1 MLNFFKDFGKREAI
15 VYIVVILWIVA
26 GIYGAIKGTDFT
38 QLAAYFGSLTAYV
51 ATYIWA
57 ETKRPS
63 KKSSILKK
71 GPSSRRETMIY
82 FVIVLW
88 AIAGG
93 FGIYYMTN
101 MASLATYFVS
111 LSGFIA
117 SWIAGEV
124 YKPQDDVKKET
135 SSDSP
140 GFSEDD
146 IV

>member
-1 MLNFFKDFGKREAI
+1 MKNLFKDFGKREGL
-15 VYIVVILWIVA
+15 VYIVVFLWVVA
-26 GIYGAIKGTDFT
+26 GVFGAIKGTDFV
-38 QLAAYFGSLTAYV
+38 QLATYFGSLTAYV

-63 KKSSILKK
+63 KKTALLKK

-82 FVIVLW
+82 IVVGLW
-88 AIAGG
+88 AIAGAV
-93 FGIYYMTN
+93 GIYYMTN
-101 MASLATYFVS
+101 LTSLSTYFIA

-124 YKPQDDVKKET
+124 YKPQDDIKKEIEE
-135 SSDSP
+135 SESP
-140 GFSEDD
+140 ED

>member
-1 MLNFFKDFGKREAI
+1 MKQFFSDFGKREGL
-15 VYIVVILWIVA
+15 VYIVVLLWVVA
-26 GIYGAIKGTDFT
+26 GVYGAMKGADFT

-63 KKSSILKK
+63 KKTGILKSGK
-71 GPSSRRETMIY
+71 RSRREVMIY
-82 FVIVLW
+82 LVVVLW
-88 AIAGG
+88 TIAGAS
-93 FGIYYMTN
+93 GIYYMSN
-101 MASLATYFVS
+101 LASLATYFVA

-124 YKPQDDVKKET
+124 YKPQDEVKKEIT
-135 SSDSP
+135 SEDDFP
-140 GFSEDD
+140 EDD

>member
-1 MLNFFKDFGKREAI
+1 MINLFKDFGKREGL
-15 VYIVVILWIVA
+15 VYIVVILWVIA
-26 GIYGAIKGTDFT
+26 GVYGAMKGADFT

-63 KKSSILKK
+63 KKTGLLKK
-71 GPSSRRETMIY
+71 GPSSRRELMIY
-82 FVIVLW
+82 VVVVLW
-88 AIAGG
+88 IIAGAA
-93 FGIYYMTN
+93 GIYHMSN
-101 MASLATYFVS
+101 LASLATYFVA

-124 YKPQDDVKKET
+124 YKPQDDVKKEVT
-135 SSDSP
+135 SEEDFP
-140 GFSEDD
+140 EDD

>member
-1 MLNFFKDFGKREAI
+1 MTNLFKDFGKREAL
-15 VYIVVILWIVA
+15 VYIVVFLWVVA
-26 GIYGAIKGTDFT
+26 GVYGAVKGADFT

-63 KKSSILKK
+63 GKARLLSK
-71 GPSSRRETMIY
+71 GKSSRREVMIY
-82 FVIVLW
+82 IVVGLW
-88 AIAGG
+88 TIAGAS
-93 FGIYYMTN
+93 GIYYYAN
-101 MASLATYFVS
+101 LASLATYFIA

-124 YKPQDDVKKET
+124 YKPQDEVKKEIT
-135 SSDSP
+135 SEDNFP
-140 GFSEDD
+140 EDD

>member
-1 MLNFFKDFGKREAI
+1 MTNLFKDFGKREAL
-15 VYIVVILWIVA
+15 VYIVVFLWVVA
-26 GIYGAIKGTDFT
+26 GVFAAVKGADFV

-63 KKSSILKK
+63 RKARLLSK
-71 GPSSRRETMIY
+71 GKSSRREVMIY
-82 FVIVLW
+82 VVVGLW
-88 AIAGG
+88 TITGSA
-93 FGIYYMTN
+93 GIYYYAN
-101 MASLATYFVS
+101 LASLATYFIA

-124 YKPQDDVKKET
+124 YKPQDEVQKEII
-135 SSDSP
+135 SEEESP
-140 GFSEDD
+140 EDD